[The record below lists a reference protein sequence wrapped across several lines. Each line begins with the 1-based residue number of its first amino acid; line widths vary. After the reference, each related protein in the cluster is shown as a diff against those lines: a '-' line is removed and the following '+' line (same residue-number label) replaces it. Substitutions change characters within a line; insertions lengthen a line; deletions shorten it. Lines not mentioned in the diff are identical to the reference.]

1 MGAARLASACYCG
14 LTLSARSVEY
24 PCMRLFAYHLNPRF
38 ELTQDGEL
46 LCHCEHCGVRRVPG
60 FHIRG
65 WLAQAHRIVLPGLDG
80 WLVITRCR
88 VPRPRLEAKW
98 FHVQYPI
105 RNYD

>member
-1 MGAARLASACYCG
+1 
-14 LTLSARSVEY
+14 
-24 PCMRLFAYHLNPRF
+24 MRLFAYHLNPRF

-98 FHVQYPI
+98 FHVQYTI